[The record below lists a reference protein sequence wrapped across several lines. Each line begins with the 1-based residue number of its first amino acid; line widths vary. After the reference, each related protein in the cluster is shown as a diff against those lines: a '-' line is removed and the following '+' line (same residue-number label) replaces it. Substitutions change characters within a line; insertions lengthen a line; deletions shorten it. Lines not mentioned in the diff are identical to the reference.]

1 MDLNKAKE
9 RAFKNAELRGL
20 YRDDPFVNNTL
31 NALKHC
37 AGELL
42 EAIDAYNLW
51 TYEEE
56 ESEMFSLKE
65 NFENELADVITCILT
80 VSEIEGVDIEKAL
93 ERVFEKNEKRIEKL
107 KTKLRTAGRL

>member
-9 RAFKNAELRGL
+9 RAFNNAKERGQ
-20 YRDDPFVNNTL
+20 YKDDPFVNNTL

-56 ESEMFSLKE
+56 ESEYFELKN
-65 NFENELADVITCILT
+65 NFENELADAVMCILT
-80 VSEIEGVDIEKAL
+80 ICGAENVDIEKAL
-93 ERVFEKNEKRIEKL
+93 ERVFEKNEKRIEK
-107 KTKLRTAGRL
+107 GRK